1 MPECAELCTF
11 AAPSHSS
18 GTFRVSGASYLIG
31 TTLIMFQ
38 HRSEGEMMR
47 LPLIALICLVANL
60 ATSQTPP
67 PPQTA
72 RQALIEMFF
81 GTAPN
86 HLEKHLP
93 DVTRKSLQKL
103 DTGDGRS
110 LLSEFSMLATQ
121 AKSGGANLQTFDTGP
136 TIVSIDQLDKA
147 AEHVEI

>member
-1 MPECAELCTF
+1 
-11 AAPSHSS
+11 
-18 GTFRVSGASYLIG
+18 
-31 TTLIMFQ
+31 MFQ

-81 GTAPN
+81 GTGPN

-93 DVTRKSLQKL
+93 DVTRNALKKSLRR
-103 DTGDGRS
+103 T
-110 LLSEFSMLATQ
+110 A
-121 AKSGGANLQTFDTGP
+121 
-136 TIVSIDQLDKA
+136 
-147 AEHVEI
+147 